1 MLGLSLAKWLVDL
14 FIPGVNNLHWT
25 DTSQAVCNSFIW
37 KGYIKVKKQLKAAD
51 LGVEF

>member
-1 MLGLSLAKWLVDL
+1 MWPVDL

-25 DTSQAVCNSFIW
+25 DTLQTVCNSFIL
-37 KGYIKVKKQLKAAD
+37 KGYVKVRKKKRKAAD